1 MLHDVIKLAKDKHIP
16 YKTVKFNKYKHTKST
31 WITLAILKSIRY
43 RDKLRN
49 KLKLMHADSHAYNM
63 TRANL
68 MAYNAVLKKCI
79 RAAKQMHY
87 ESCFNKFKH
96 NIRKTWDTINN
107 ILSRSN
113 KSKNFPSSY
122 IHNDKVMTDKTDIA
136 NAFNAYF
143 TNTVKTSM
151 TALNTPSNKTNEEHT
166 HLFCFETIDDE
177 IISKTIDSMQPK
189 TSCGFDGISS
199 QLLKSLKPAL
209 TQSLR
214 LITNQILKTGIFPD
228 KLKIAKVVPIY
239 KKGDNTQL
247 CNYRPTLTLLNQN
260 SKRTTLK
267 WHLISS
273 FSNNMLNF
281 SQLLR

>member
-1 MLHDVIKLAKDKHIP
+1 
-16 YKTVKFNKYKHTKST
+16 
-31 WITLAILKSIRY
+31 
-43 RDKLRN
+43 
-49 KLKLMHADSHAYNM
+49 
-63 TRANL
+63 
-68 MAYNAVLKKCI
+68 
-79 RAAKQMHY
+79 MHY

-113 KSKNFPSSY
+113 KSKIFPSSY

-151 TALNTPSNKTNEEHT
+151 TALNTPSNKTFKHYMNDEHT

-177 IISKTIDSMQPK
+177 IISKTIDSIQPK

-209 TQSLR
+209 TQPLR
-214 LITNQILKTGIFPD
+214 LITNQILTTGIFPD

-239 KKGDNTQL
+239 KKG
-247 CNYRPTLTLLNQN
+247 
-260 SKRTTLK
+260 
-267 WHLISS
+267 
-273 FSNNMLNF
+273 
-281 SQLLR
+281 

>member
-1 MLHDVIKLAKDKHIP
+1 
-16 YKTVKFNKYKHTKST
+16 
-31 WITLAILKSIRY
+31 
-43 RDKLRN
+43 
-49 KLKLMHADSHAYNM
+49 
-63 TRANL
+63 

-143 TNTVKTSM
+143 TNTVKTAM
-151 TALNTPSNKTNEEHT
+151 TALNTPSNKTFKHYMNDEHA

-177 IISKTIDSMQPK
+177 IISKTIDSIQPK
-189 TSCGFDGISS
+189 TSCGFDGIS
-199 QLLKSLKPAL
+199 
-209 TQSLR
+209 
-214 LITNQILKTGIFPD
+214 
-228 KLKIAKVVPIY
+228 
-239 KKGDNTQL
+239 
-247 CNYRPTLTLLNQN
+247 
-260 SKRTTLK
+260 
-267 WHLISS
+267 
-273 FSNNMLNF
+273 
-281 SQLLR
+281 